1 MGSCLSGAS
10 SAHSPHNDSSTSSS
24 RNYSRDSSA
33 EMRLHRVPGRVFL
46 NGSSPFASLFCRQG
60 AKGVNQDAMLLWET
74 FGAMED
80 TVFCGVFDGHGPHG
94 HVVAKKVRDCFPLKI
109 MEEWISR
116 RRDDDNDGKTNNN
129 NKDDILKMMRE
140 LFLMASKFVDKELK
154 LHYAMESYG
163 SGTTAVTLIKK
174 VCMLFHFVLSHFHG
188 FKLHMD
194 IVVASIVH

>member
-1 MGSCLSGAS
+1 MRYVI
-10 SAHSPHNDSSTSSS
+10 DS
-24 RNYSRDSSA
+24 NN
-33 EMRLHRVPGRVFL
+33 EWIFQM
-46 NGSSPFASLFCRQG
+46 
-60 AKGVNQDAMLLWET
+60 